1 MERKEHIFT
10 DIAGM
15 VLEKELISRNI
26 SDDTWLAADYES
38 EKYSGTMI
46 LTTAKSKAPSVTIP
60 LGLHGWHR
68 IYVGFISIG
77 SMYTYLQLDSDI
89 SYSGLS
95 PSTEGNMW
103 AHYETIHEV
112 MWKCAEL
119 NGDKLTISHPDC
131 YATHNSGLVWVRCV
145 EMTDE
150 EVDEYKKDRTTKGK
164 YKIHAHIDTDFT
176 GHDRSNTVEDTLNKI
191 HELEGTDV
199 TMLSQEISFD
209 ACEYPD
215 EETGTNYVGIFAH
228 DRKRN
233 DSFCNFNK
241 IKDESYAKMVEY
253 CKSIGVRIHATF
265 RMQMS
270 SFKFPITY
278 PNFQMR
284 FADEHPEYYI
294 KTRDGRNVAIL
305 SYAYPEVQDKVI
317 SVFVDAY
324 RKGFPAITMLWIRG
338 TNIGF
343 EEPVLRRVAEKYN
356 GLDARLVPM
365 TDERLN
371 SVWCEFLTEFVRK
384 LRKALDD
391 EATRLSRPRCN
402 IHSFGFY
409 SPELSKHMGI
419 DIETWAKEGLID
431 GLTVGMYAHYE
442 NLDGILAD
450 DGSGLIDLEKYKEVS
465 KSKYMIRR
473 LFVMNKDLM
482 LEAIDKHEKLAKKY
496 GIETYYSVD
505 WENRHPTLY
514 ADQAK
519 EFYERGAKGVCL
531 WDTNNRVGYPP
542 SWHVESKLGHEEY
555 CDSEFIS
562 KKYASYKRSYRVL
575 RLNDHDLSYVNINW
589 RG

>member
-95 PSTEGNMW
+95 PSTEGNVW

-145 EMTDE
+145 EMNDE
-150 EVDEYKKDRTTKGK
+150 DIAEYEKEKNTPAK
-164 YKIHAHIDTDFT
+164 YKVHAHIDTDFT
-176 GHDRSNTVEDTLNKI
+176 GHDRSNTVNDTLCKI
-191 HELEGTDV
+191 QALKGTDV

-215 EETGTNYVGIFAH
+215 EETGPNYVGIFGH

-233 DSFCNFNK
+233 DVFCEFNK
-241 IKDESYAKMVEY
+241 IKDKSYAKMVEY
-253 CKSIGVRIHATF
+253 CESIGIRIHATF

-270 SFKFPITY
+270 SFKFPVTY
-278 PNFQMR
+278 PNFQMK

-294 KTRDGRNVAIL
+294 KTRDGRDVSIL
-305 SYAYPEVQDKVI
+305 SYAYPEVRDKVI
-317 SVFVDAY
+317 EIFVDAY
-324 RKGFPAITMLWIRG
+324 RKGFPAITLLWIRG
-338 TNIGF
+338 ICIGF
-343 EEPVLRRVAEKYN
+343 EEPVLQRVAEKYD
-356 GLDARLVPM
+356 GLDARTLPM

-371 SVWCEFLTEFVRK
+371 SVWCEFITEFARK
-384 LRKALDD
+384 LRKTLDN
-391 EATRLSRPRCN
+391 EAVKLNRPRCN

-409 SPELSKHMGI
+409 STELSKQMGV
-419 DIETWAKEGLID
+419 DIEAWAKEGLID
-431 GLTVGMYAHYE
+431 GLTVGMYSHYE
-442 NLDGILAD
+442 VLDEILAD
-450 DGSGLIDLEKYKEVS
+450 DGSGLIDLEKYKVVS
-465 KSKYMIRR
+465 RSKYMVRR
-473 LFVMNKDLM
+473 IHWMKMDMM
-482 LEAIDKHEKLAKKY
+482 LNAIEEHEKLAEKY

-505 WENRHPTLY
+505 WEGRQPSLY

-519 EFYERGAKGVCL
+519 EFYAKGAKGICL
-531 WDTNNRVGYPP
+531 WDTNNRVSYTPG
-542 SWHVESKLGHEEY
+542 WHVTSKLGHEEY
-555 CDSEFIS
+555 CNSEFVNQ
-562 KKYASYKRSYRVL
+562 KYASYRNIYKVL
-575 RLNDHDLSYVNINW
+575 RLNDHDLSYVNVNW